1 MKKNILVVLIGVAML
16 YSCSSENSNDSI
28 SDSIPISVAVPN
40 APSELIRVPSVDDSK
55 NLRFMWTD
63 NSSDETGFKIERK
76 VNSGPY
82 EVFQNLS
89 ANIVDFTFSNLAANT
104 TYSYRICS
112 YNNKGNSIFYSNE
125 YTVSTDIDRNA
136 YTNIKIGSQIWMKEN
151 YTVTKYKNGDIIPKM
166 QQGQAVLTSTGYVLW
181 SSLKDFGAYMNSG
194 SSTTSVNYSNFYNWY
209 AVNDSRGLAPEGW
222 HIPTKED
229 WNILQEYLGGSLV
242 AGGKMKMESSS
253 WRNPNT
259 GATNISNFSG
269 LPSGYFKF
277 NGTASGSTGSDN
289 GASSYFWSSTEF
301 DSQQAYNYRLRYDST
316 SLIES
321 YVSDYK
327 VQGMTIRCI
336 KN

>member
-1 MKKNILVVLIGVAML
+1 MKKIIFVLLMGIAML
-16 YSCSSENSNDSI
+16 YSCSSDNSPDSI
-28 SDSIPISVAVPN
+28 PESIPISVKLPN
-40 APSELIRVPSVDDSK
+40 APSELIRVPSNNNPK
-55 NLRFMWTD
+55 IIRFIWTD
-63 NSSDETGFKIERK
+63 NSNDETGFKIERK
-76 VNSGPY
+76 TNSGPY
-82 EVFQNLS
+82 ELFQNLTV
-89 ANIVDFTFSNLAANT
+89 NLVDFTFSDLAANT

-112 YNNKGNSIFYSNE
+112 YNNKGNSTSYSNE

-136 YTNIKIGSQIWMKEN
+136 YTNIKIGNQIWMKEN
-151 YTVTKYKNGDIIPKM
+151 YFVTKYKNGDIIPKM
-166 QQGQAVLTSTGYVLW
+166 QQGQAVLTPTGYVLW
-181 SSLKDFGAYMNSG
+181 SSLRGFGAYMNPYYGTS
-194 SSTTSVNYSNFYNWY
+194 SVNYDNFYNWY

-229 WNILQEYLGGSLV
+229 WIILQEYLGGNLV
-242 AGGKMKMESSS
+242 AGGKMKMESIS

-259 GATNISNFSG
+259 GATNSSDFSG
-269 LPSGYFKF
+269 LPSGYFKL
-277 NGTASGSTGSDN
+277 NGTAYASSREEN

-321 YVSDYK
+321 YVSDSK